1 MLNIFAYTN
10 IFGLVTIYIHAKL
23 TFKKK
28 CLFLKLNLYLSPC
41 TKNSSKWIKYL
52 NIRPQTLKLLEK
64 NRGKTLEDAD
74 ISNAFL
80 NRTIIVQEITAK
92 IDKWDCLK
100 LKRFCIA

>member
-1 MLNIFAYTN
+1 
-10 IFGLVTIYIHAKL
+10 
-23 TFKKK
+23 
-28 CLFLKLNLYLSPC
+28 
-41 TKNSSKWIKYL
+41 
-52 NIRPQTLKLLEK
+52 LKLLEK

-74 ISNAFL
+74 ITNAFL